1 MSGRLAVLAERQ
13 SGVVGRGQLRD
24 LGIDHAAVAWAVE
37 TERWSLWGQR
47 VVVLHNSRPRAAQLW
62 WAAVLHASDGTG
74 EGAALCSGSALQADG
89 FDRFV
94 TNGVHVVVRRGVHVP
109 EAAGVVVHE
118 SRRFSAEDIHPARL
132 PPRTRTARSAV
143 DAAAWSRQPRRACAI
158 LAAVVQQRMTT
169 VNQLRDEL
177 DKAGRVRHRRLLLAT
192 LTDIEGG
199 AHSLAEIRVGAACRQ
214 AGLRPPDRQV
224 VVTDKSGRRRYLD
237 CEWRLPDGRAV
248 VLEVDGAQHMEIEQ
262 WWADMPRE
270 RGVVLSGRTVLRC
283 SAAELRTAPRDVTD
297 DLRAAGVPRLP
308 PHLSADR
315 AHSPASMRAIG

>member
-1 MSGRLAVLAERQ
+1 M
-13 SGVVGRGQLRD
+13 GRGQLRD
-24 LGIDHAAVAWAVE
+24 LGIDHTAVAWAVE
-37 TERWSLWGQR
+37 TERWSLWGRR
-47 VVVLHNSRPRAAQLW
+47 VVVLHNSAPRAAQLW

-74 EGAALCSGSALQADG
+74 EGAALCSGSALQANG
-89 FDRFV
+89 LDRFE

-109 EAAGVVVHE
+109 DMAGLVVHE
-118 SRRFSAEDIHPARL
+118 SRRFTAVDIHPVRL

-143 DAAAWSRQPRRACAI
+143 DAAAWSRQPGRACAI
-158 LAAVVQQRMTT
+158 LAAVVQQRLAT
-169 VNQLRDEL
+169 VTQLREEL

-199 AHSLAEIRVGAACRQ
+199 AHSLAEIRVGAACRR

-224 VVTDKSGRRRYLD
+224 VLSDKSGRRRYLD

-248 VLEVDGAQHMEIEQ
+248 VLEVDGAQHMAVEQ

-297 DLRAAGVPRLP
+297 DLRAAGVPRLQSSV
-308 PHLSADR
+308 SADQVQ
-315 AHSPASMRAIG
+315 SPASMRNIG